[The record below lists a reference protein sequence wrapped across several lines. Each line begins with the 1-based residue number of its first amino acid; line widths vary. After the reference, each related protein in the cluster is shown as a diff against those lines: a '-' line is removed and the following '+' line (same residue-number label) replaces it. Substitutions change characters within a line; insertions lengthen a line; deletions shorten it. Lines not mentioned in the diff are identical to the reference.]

1 MRNQTFG
8 KLLDSILYKHSKQ
21 IQQILN
27 TKIHFVAVSL
37 AAYVFR
43 GPNNKVVGHWGFSH
57 KSLFQVYKFNTNY
70 LLLNKRE
77 REYLPILKTIHLK
90 RN

>member
-37 AAYVFR
+37 AAYVF
-43 GPNNKVVGHWGFSH
+43 
-57 KSLFQVYKFNTNY
+57 
-70 LLLNKRE
+70 
-77 REYLPILKTIHLK
+77 
-90 RN
+90 